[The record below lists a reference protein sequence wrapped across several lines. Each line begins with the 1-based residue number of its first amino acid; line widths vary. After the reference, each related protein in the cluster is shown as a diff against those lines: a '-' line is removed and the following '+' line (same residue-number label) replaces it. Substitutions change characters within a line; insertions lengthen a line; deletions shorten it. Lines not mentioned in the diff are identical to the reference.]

1 MRATLITVALA
12 VLAAGCGGRQAT
24 KTVLVT
30 RAETVTR
37 TETRTLTEA
46 ATQPIYV
53 AALYGGKLV
62 QKPALIGVG
71 ASNEIKNIRWR
82 TYGGDVAVGRGIE
95 SNPACIASCPKGQP
109 VWLPTTV
116 RLRAVVLCQGVATYS
131 EMTSSAVG
139 GGVIDLDCPPQQQ

>member
-1 MRATLITVALA
+1 MRAALIEVALA

-24 KTVLVT
+24 KTVLAT

-37 TETRTLTEA
+37 TETRTVMEA
-46 ATQPIYV
+46 ATQPVYV
-53 AALYGGKLV
+53 AAYGGKLV
-62 QKPALIGVG
+62 QKPTLIGVG

-82 TYGGDVAVGRGIE
+82 TYGGDIAVGRGIE
-95 SNPACIASCPKGQP
+95 SNPACIASCPQGQP

-131 EMTSSAVG
+131 EMISIG
-139 GGVIDLDCPPQQQ
+139 PGVIPLDCPPRP